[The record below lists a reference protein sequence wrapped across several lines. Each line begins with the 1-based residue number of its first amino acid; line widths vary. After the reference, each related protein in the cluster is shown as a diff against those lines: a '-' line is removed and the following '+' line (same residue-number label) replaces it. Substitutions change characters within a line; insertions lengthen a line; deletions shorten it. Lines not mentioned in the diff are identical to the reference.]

1 MKAETHLCKSPHEIR
16 HRQAVRLVAA
26 YVKPVAILYPELEMI
41 EPKPDARRWTITE
54 DRLLH
59 EMLNAGLTAEEIGR
73 RLARTPIA
81 IYSRVQRLERKN
93 RKLPTS

>member
-1 MKAETHLCKSPHEIR
+1 
-16 HRQAVRLVAA
+16 
-26 YVKPVAILYPELEMI
+26 MI
-41 EPKPDARRWTITE
+41 EPKPAARRWTIAE

-59 EMLNAGLTAEEIGR
+59 EMLNARLTAEDIGR
-73 RLARTPIA
+73 RLARTPVA